1 MVEITI
7 GPEGTGRGGGVCE
20 NLARGTPSGA
30 VVASWYVTDPP
41 PPLVNGT
48 VRTEGD
54 VREVR
59 LKNSLGVPPMGPC
72 LPPDTAC
79 TSPYYPALYSTLIL
93 HYQSAVVIP

>member
-41 PPLVNGT
+41 PLGEWYRRNGGSRTGGPLEKFNRG
-48 VRTEGD
+48 
-54 VREVR
+54 
-59 LKNSLGVPPMGPC
+59 PPYG
-72 LPPDTAC
+72 AV
-79 TSPYYPALYSTLIL
+79 
-93 HYQSAVVIP
+93 SAP